1 MVLFLILINDLL
13 CQGGKFKN
21 RLKLKF
27 HANLFFNYNHFEES
41 TLSTDSYHDYIINLN
56 QFQPFSFIKLIFS
69 FIKIQDND
77 SFVFQKF
84 WVNNLNSS
92 PPKSFS

>member
-41 TLSTDSYHDYIINLN
+41 TLSTDSYHDYIIN
-56 QFQPFSFIKLIFS
+56 QFQPISFIKLIFS